1 MLKGHVFYK
10 QIFGNPIF
18 ALFINTFLNGRNGV
32 SDNYK
37 NGMSLSYSGS
47 TVTVNSGAVCIQG
60 RFLEEDTSTPVSA
73 GTDTAYCK
81 LVIEIDLDKENTETE
96 FNQASYKIVKSTSN
110 YPSLT
115 QTNIVKNNSG
125 VYQYELARFRTGTNG
140 ITNFEDKRTFLDFDS
155 IYDAMKTEYEAVLQD
170 LKDELTA
177 IQNQSDVFLKSVG
190 GTVQGEIKANGGISG
205 QLIPKLLT
213 TENLNNIK
221 TEGFYYSYGG
231 NTVQNKPKDINNF
244 SLLVIKTGENT
255 TVQIISD
262 SFGNIYTRA
271 FTNEQWY
278 TWRAYYNS
286 DSTLRVILSGAVSGS
301 ADFAS
306 NGAVTVNTKEV
317 IQKTTIT
324 KSNSN
329 IKITADVTRIGNI
342 VIVKVATDILKQE
355 EYSDIINSL
364 GLYLPDFAKPTKT
377 PNTSEILDVS
387 SGIGSV
393 GNGSIRSYS
402 DYELWFTTSR
412 TLQIAGVINI
422 FDATSV
428 STIFNTFVYPVD

>member
-10 QIFGNPIF
+10 QIFSNPIF
-18 ALFINTFLNGRNGV
+18 ALFINTFLNGKNGV

-110 YPSLT
+110 YPSLA

-155 IYDAMKTEYEAVLQD
+155 IYDAMETEYEAVLQD

-190 GTVQGEIKANGGISG
+190 GTVEGEIIANGGISG

-213 TENLNNIK
+213 NENLNNIK

-231 NTVQNKPKDINNF
+231 NTVQNKPIGMNNF
-244 SLLVIKTGENT
+244 SLLVIRTGENT
-255 TVQIISD
+255 TVQAIYD
-262 SFGNIYTRA
+262 SFGNMYTRP
-271 FTNEQWY
+271 FTNNQWY
-278 TWRAYYNS
+278 SWRAYYNS
-286 DSTLRVILSGAVSGS
+286 ASTLKVSLDGAVSGS
-301 ADFAS
+301 ANFAS
-306 NGAVTVNTKEV
+306 NGVVTVNTKEV

-324 KSNSN
+324 KSNDK
-329 IKITADVTRIGNI
+329 IQITADVSRVGNI
-342 VIVKVATDILKQE
+342 VIVKAVTKVLKIE
-355 EYSDIINSL
+355 SFVDTTYSLDFE
-364 GLYLPDFAKPTKT
+364 LPEFAKPTRT
-377 PNTSEILDVS
+377 PTETEELAS
-387 SGIGSV
+387 SNGIG
-393 GNGSIRSYS
+393 GAGTDGIHSYT
-402 DYELWFTTSR
+402 DYDLWFTTNR
-412 TLQIAGVINI
+412 KLYIMGVVLNDGTTNPDIK
-422 FDATSV
+422 
-428 STIFNTFVYPVD
+428 NTFVYPVE

>member
-60 RFLEEDTSTPVSA
+60 RFLEEDTSTPISV
-73 GTDTAYCK
+73 GTDSAYCK

-96 FNQASYKIVKSTSN
+96 FNQASYKVVKSTSN

-155 IYDAMKTEYEAVLQD
+155 IYDAMETEYEAVLQD

-190 GTVQGEIKANGGISG
+190 GTVEGEIIANGGISG

-213 TENLNNIK
+213 NENLNNIK

-231 NTVQNKPKDINNF
+231 NTVQNKPSGMNNF

-255 TVQIISD
+255 TVQAIYD
-262 SFGNIYTRA
+262 SFGNMYTRP
-271 FTNEQWY
+271 FTNNQWY
-278 TWRAYYNS
+278 SWRAYSNS

-301 ADFAS
+301 ANFAS
-306 NGAVTVNTKEV
+306 NGVVTVTTKQTNIAVLTGTIQMPEAGSEYENGTASINYPNGYNYNNCCVLSIMGHNQVRPNEWNTPGQVSSLSEFEGNGNLKV
-317 IQKTTIT
+317 SLGT
-324 KSNSN
+324 
-329 IKITADVTRIGNI
+329 DNI
-342 VIVKVATDILKQE
+342 VISADKMATGFERRDITFKLVLMKV
-355 EYSDIINSL
+355 S
-364 GLYLPDFAKPTKT
+364 
-377 PNTSEILDVS
+377 
-387 SGIGSV
+387 
-393 GNGSIRSYS
+393 
-402 DYELWFTTSR
+402 
-412 TLQIAGVINI
+412 
-422 FDATSV
+422 
-428 STIFNTFVYPVD
+428 

>member
-18 ALFINTFLNGRNGV
+18 TLFINTFLNGRNGV

-213 TENLNNIK
+213 NENLNDIK

-271 FTNEQWY
+271 FTNNQWY

-306 NGAVTVNTKEV
+306 NGAVTVNTKET

-324 KSNSN
+324 KSNDN
-329 IKITADVTRIGNI
+329 IKITADVSRVGNI
-342 VIVKVATDILKQE
+342 VIVKVATEILKQE
-355 EYSDIINSL
+355 EYSDIINSF

-377 PNTSEILDVS
+377 PNTSEILDAS

>member
-60 RFLEEDTSTPVSA
+60 RFLEEDTSTPISV
-73 GTDTAYCK
+73 GTDSAYCK

-96 FNQASYKIVKSTSN
+96 FNQASYKVVKSTSN

-115 QTNIVKNNSG
+115 QTNIIKNNSG
-125 VYQYELARFRTGTNG
+125 VYQYELARFRTGTAG

-155 IYDAMKTEYEAVLQD
+155 IYDAMETEYEAVLQD

-213 TENLNNIK
+213 NENLNNIK

-271 FTNEQWY
+271 FTNNQWY

-317 IQKTTIT
+317 IQKKTIT
-324 KSNSN
+324 KSNDE
-329 IKITADVTRIGNI
+329 IKMTTDVTRVGNI
-342 VIVKVATDILKQE
+342 VIVKVTTKVLKSE
-355 EYSDIINSL
+355 GFVDTLSSL
-364 GLYLPDFAKPTKT
+364 NMELPDFAKPSRT
-377 PNTSEILDVS
+377 PSATEILAS
-387 SGIGSV
+387 SNGIG
-393 GNGSIRSYS
+393 GTNDLKIRSYT
-402 DYELWFTTSR
+402 DYDLWFTTDR
-412 TLQIAGVINI
+412 KLWVMGVISCDGSAN
-422 FDATSV
+422 D
-428 STIFNTFVYPVD
+428 TIYNTFVYPVD

>member
-155 IYDAMKTEYEAVLQD
+155 IYDAMETEYEAVLQD

-213 TENLNNIK
+213 NENLNNIK

-271 FTNEQWY
+271 FTNNQWY

-306 NGAVTVNTKEV
+306 NGAVSVTTKQANIAVLTGTIQMPEKDSSTLGGSTNVNYPAGFTSSNCCIMSLMSYNTLHPNEWS
-317 IQKTTIT
+317 TIRT
-324 KSNSN
+324 PDS
-329 IKITADVTRIGNI
+329 
-342 VIVKVATDILKQE
+342 VAAVL
-355 EYSDIINSL
+355 
-364 GLYLPDFAKPTKT
+364 
-377 PNTSEILDVS
+377 
-387 SGIGSV
+387 
-393 GNGSIRSYS
+393 GNGNLSASLES
-402 DYELWFTTSR
+402 DRVVVRAEKMDTGETR
-412 TLQIAGVINI
+412 RDI
-422 FDATSV
+422 
-428 STIFNTFVYPVD
+428 TFKLVLMKIL

>member
-155 IYDAMKTEYEAVLQD
+155 IYDAMEAEYESVLQD

-213 TENLNNIK
+213 NENLNNIK

-271 FTNEQWY
+271 FTNNQWY

-306 NGAVTVNTKEV
+306 NGAVTVNTKET

-324 KSNSN
+324 KSNDN
-329 IKITADVTRIGNI
+329 IKITADVSRVGNI
-342 VIVKVATDILKQE
+342 VIVKVATEILKQE
-355 EYSDIINSL
+355 EYSDIINSF

-377 PNTSEILDVS
+377 PNTSEILDAS

>member
-190 GTVQGEIKANGGISG
+190 GTVEGEIIANGGISG

-213 TENLNNIK
+213 NENLNDIK

-271 FTNEQWY
+271 FTNNQWY

-306 NGAVTVNTKEV
+306 NGAVTVNTKET

-324 KSNSN
+324 KSNDE
-329 IKITADVTRIGNI
+329 IKMTTDVTRVGNI
-342 VIVKVATDILKQE
+342 VIVKVTTKVLKLE
-355 EYSDIINSL
+355 GFVNTLSSL
-364 GLYLPDFAKPTKT
+364 NMELPDFAKPSRT
-377 PNTSEILDVS
+377 PSATEILAS
-387 SGIGSV
+387 SNGIG
-393 GNGSIRSYS
+393 GTNDLKIRSYT
-402 DYELWFTTSR
+402 DYDLWFTTDR
-412 TLQIAGVINI
+412 KLWVMGVISCDGSAN
-422 FDATSV
+422 D
-428 STIFNTFVYPVD
+428 TIYNTFVYPVD